1 MRPLYQ
7 QFLSL
12 KPNELKLLSEEDL
25 KKYEYRIYKTANEK
39 ARKLEYAGLQY
50 YSDIYRRY
58 MNDDDLVRFTK
69 TGGNRA
75 VRIKRLT
82 NAARFSAGS
91 TSTIKGAK
99 QRRSDYEERFSGVT
113 NFDVK
118 LYNDF
123 FAAVLHTDAGKAFF
137 DIYDS
142 DEFEKQ
148 IDFMY
153 GKYTVKEATSRL
165 DKLYKERASDDD
177 WLPPEWV
184 TSL

>member
-12 KPNELKLLSEEDL
+12 RPDELKLLSEEDL
-25 KKYEYRIYKTANEK
+25 KRYEYRIYKTANEK
-39 ARKLEYAGLQY
+39 ARKLESTGLKY

-69 TGGNRA
+69 TGGSRV

-91 TSTIKGAK
+91 TSTISGAK
-99 QRRSDYEERFSGVT
+99 KRRVDYEERFPGIT
-113 NFDVK
+113 GFDIK
-118 LYNDF
+118 SYNDF
-123 FAAVLHTDAGKAFF
+123 FAAVLHTDEGKAFF
-137 DIYDS
+137 DLYGS
-142 DEFEKQ
+142 NSFQKE
-148 IDFMY
+148 IDYMY
-153 GKYTVKEATSRL
+153 GKYTAKLATTRL

-177 WLPPEWV
+177 WLPPEWMP
-184 TSL
+184 SL